1 MLISHSN
8 VAAYGIILDWILFLH
23 YSLLIYEKRGVSS
36 LLDIC
41 TFCLF
46 SHLREGQ
53 CVSEARLL
61 IHHKMNKWM
70 SAFSFTFINSGSVQL
85 EHTRRN
91 IYKPTMSRLMSV

>member
-70 SAFSFTFINSGSVQL
+70 SAFSFTFINSGSVQF
-85 EHTRRN
+85 RN
-91 IYKPTMSRLMSV
+91 IYKPTMSGLMSV